1 MAGRADTLVPG
12 ARRAHR
18 TRPLEESHSG
28 CDDTDTVHNLCPPS
42 FHVLMSSWGQ
52 FFDTVE
58 KPSDFHSHTFFSTLL
73 DLFELKLKSNR
84 NEDDR
89 KRDEDGDFP
98 AFADSAGN
106 SGNAKT
112 LEHASLLV
120 FPSFPPLSSFLF
132 PSFLVTF
139 GPS

>member
-1 MAGRADTLVPG
+1 
-12 ARRAHR
+12 
-18 TRPLEESHSG
+18 
-28 CDDTDTVHNLCPPS
+28 
-42 FHVLMSSWGQ
+42 MSSWGQ
-52 FFDTVE
+52 FFNTVE
-58 KPSDFHSHTFFSTLL
+58 KPSDFHPHTFFSTLL

-98 AFADSAGN
+98 AFADSAGI
-106 SGNAKT
+106 KT

>member
-1 MAGRADTLVPG
+1 
-12 ARRAHR
+12 
-18 TRPLEESHSG
+18 
-28 CDDTDTVHNLCPPS
+28 
-42 FHVLMSSWGQ
+42 MSSWGQ
-52 FFDTVE
+52 FFNTVE
-58 KPSDFHSHTFFSTLL
+58 KPSDFHPHTFFSTLL
-73 DLFELKLKSNR
+73 DLFELKLKSNRNEDDRKR